1 MLNIVE
7 VRTILELSFKE
18 YCPFVSYTDENVV
31 MTLDDIRD
39 VLVTVVPSRLEV
51 PEDVEF
57 YTVYFE
63 NEEGNWIT
71 SRWEIE
77 DVIAYIRKRIRKMD

>member
-1 MLNIVE
+1 
-7 VRTILELSFKE
+7 
-18 YCPFVSYTDENVV
+18 

-39 VLVTVVPSRLEV
+39 VVVTVVPSRLEV